1 MKFYK
6 QITDG
11 YIVAIGTAEGT
22 AEGAVAGEIT
32 QAEYEQLEAM
42 IAECPAAPE
51 GKYYRMKT
59 DLTWELYDMPIE
71 QEVDALE

>member
-6 QITDG
+6 QISDG
-11 YIVAIGTAEGT
+11 YIVAIGTAES
-22 AEGAVAGEIT
+22 AVTGEIT
-32 QAEYEQLEAM
+32 QAEYEQLAGM
-42 IAECPAAPE
+42 IAERPAAPK